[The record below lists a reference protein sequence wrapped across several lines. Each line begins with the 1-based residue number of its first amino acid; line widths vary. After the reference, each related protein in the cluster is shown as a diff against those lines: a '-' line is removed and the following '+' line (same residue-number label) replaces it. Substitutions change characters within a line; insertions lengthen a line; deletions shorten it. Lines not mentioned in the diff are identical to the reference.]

1 MSIADFEKKWYVA
14 YAWTNS
20 EKRAKLL
27 LENEIALLSEE
38 NPQIKEMF
46 GKILVPEKMSARDN
60 GKARSMVMYP
70 GYIFVEVY
78 LCDLTKTIIQN
89 INRISRVADAPLRAF
104 EVKQMLGGE
113 EKATTVEVNFT
124 AEVGEMVDII
134 DGPFKTMTATIS
146 EIDHKSKK
154 LKVSVQMFG
163 RMNNVELDFAQVQ
176 KIQNNSED

>member
-1 MSIADFEKKWYVA
+1 MADFEKKWYVA

-38 NPQIKEMF
+38 NPQIQEMF
-46 GKILVPEKMSARDN
+46 GKILVPEKLSARDN

-70 GYIFVEVY
+70 GYIFVEVHMTP
-78 LCDLTKTIIQN
+78 LTKTIIQN
-89 INRISRVADAPLRAF
+89 INRISRVADAPLRQF
-104 EVKQMLGGE
+104 EVQQMLGVE
-113 EKATTVEVNFT
+113 DKATIVEVDFT

-146 EIDHKSKK
+146 EIDHKTKK

-176 KIQNNSED
+176 KMKNKPEES